1 MKIEQEM
8 SPHSSCNANTKF
20 TGKDVQEGGERPV
33 KKSAATFVL
42 LILDVALLLMILLWP
57 EKTSQSVI
65 ADTITPPG
73 PVQEE
78 TPPAETE
85 ETEETEPVS
94 ETTEQE
100 SEDEVIPAVSAFS
113 TRERPHIR
121 DFKWITE
128 EIRAGICPDEAES
141 FSFEESLGG
150 WKCYLVD
157 DGMGVERLANMELS
171 GSGDDIG
178 VLFDWYYTR
187 INKDE
192 DFEDNS
198 PDSVFRGHVTE
209 EGEVDAE
216 GPGRLRLTDI
226 YRIGDHQ
233 YAFGNISWPDGMND
247 RIYLIR
253 P

>member
-1 MKIEQEM
+1 M
-8 SPHSSCNANTKF
+8 
-20 TGKDVQEGGERPV
+20 

-247 RIYLIR
+247 RIYLVR